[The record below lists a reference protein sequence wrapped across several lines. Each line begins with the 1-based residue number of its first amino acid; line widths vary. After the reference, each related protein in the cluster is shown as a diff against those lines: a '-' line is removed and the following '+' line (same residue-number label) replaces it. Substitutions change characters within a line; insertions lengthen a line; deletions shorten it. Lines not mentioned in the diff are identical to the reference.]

1 MTGRTVSYLLSDPI
15 NDGGQWDM
23 AVNLV
28 TKYGML
34 PKKCF
39 PETFSCESRYRCSIV
54 QLDLQSLCLQ
64 LTPEQYLEVEVEG
77 VCTEPEVVN

>member
-1 MTGRTVSYLLSDPI
+1 MSDPI

-39 PETFSCESRYRCSIV
+39 PETFSCESRYSCNPAAWYMNWNLIPLSF
-54 QLDLQSLCLQ
+54 
-64 LTPEQYLEVEVEG
+64 
-77 VCTEPEVVN
+77 

>member
-39 PETFSCESRYRCSIV
+39 PETFSCESRYRYIAYKLTCLAQMDEKIKICHHISLYPFSI
-54 QLDLQSLCLQ
+54 LAH
-64 LTPEQYLEVEVEG
+64 G
-77 VCTEPEVVN
+77 

>member
-39 PETFSCESRYRCSIV
+39 PETFSCESR
-54 QLDLQSLCLQ
+54 
-64 LTPEQYLEVEVEG
+64 
-77 VCTEPEVVN
+77 